1 MVNVVLYFEPSEL
14 SEEHLSYLAPSSEC
28 FVIENFQNVEDDV
41 NNFRLEV
48 NIIFNVLDI
57 GEQ

>member
-1 MVNVVLYFEPSEL
+1 MVNVVLYFEPNEL
-14 SEEHLSYLAPSSEC
+14 SEVHLNYLAPSSEC